1 MVGKKFKRVAVSLI
15 ILLVL
20 VTISALYSWF
30 PKVYALPSLVKSN
43 VTSHGATYVSLAQV
57 PTVLQKA
64 IIDTEDQSF
73 YTNPGISVKG
83 IGRSIIAD
91 LISGKFEQGASTL
104 TQQLVRECYLSQEKT
119 ASRKLKE
126 IYLALIVTKNFSKES
141 ILEMYLNSVYLGH
154 GAWGV
159 NSAAKIYFNKTLG
172 ELNPAECTL
181 LAGLPQA
188 PSYLDPYTNY
198 KAARDRQLQVLQSM
212 VDSSDLNK
220 NDVNKIL
227 AMPLELK

>member
-1 MVGKKFKRVAVSLI
+1 LKKAVSLFV
-15 ILLVL
+15 LLSLITVSVL
-20 VTISALYSWF
+20 YLQL
-30 PKVYALPSLVKSN
+30 PKVDSLPALVKSN
-43 VTSHGATYVSLAQV
+43 VSSHDASYVSLAQV
-57 PTVLQKA
+57 PTVLQEA

-73 YTNPGISVKG
+73 YINPGISFKG
-83 IGRSIIAD
+83 IGRSIITD
-91 LISGKFEQGASTL
+91 LISGKLEQGASTI
-104 TQQLVRECYLSQEKT
+104 TQQLVREYYLSQNKT

-126 IYLALIVTKNFSKES
+126 VYLALKVTKMFSKKD

-159 NSAAKIYFNKTLG
+159 NSAAKIYFNKSVD
-172 ELNPAECTL
+172 ELNPAQCTL

-198 KAARDRQLQVLQSM
+198 KAARSRQLLVLQSM
-212 VDSSDLNK
+212 VNASDLNQ

-227 AMPLELK
+227 AIPLELK